1 MRGVVFL
8 SFLLTSH
15 ALLAREASDW
25 FPGGSYD
32 PSVPTIR
39 QVLGF
44 DPPVRF
50 TTFYETEKL
59 LRAWAGAAPDRTRL
73 VEFGEDYEGK
83 KLYLL
88 VVSSPE
94 NIRRLE
100 TIRENLGKLADPRK
114 LSGSGELDSIVQS
127 TPASFLISTID
138 TSEASSVEAMQ
149 IIAYQLIAGGDA
161 LSERIRKDVV
171 TYVVPVEN
179 PSARERYVSWYNT
192 VASAIPKADPNAVE
206 HNPPWSVGNDANH
219 YLLDPN
225 RDGVSMLLTE
235 TRAKARLLR
244 DWRPEVALDV
254 HEMGVS
260 TPFFFPPYPE
270 PNNRN
275 LPLDM
280 LRKWWNVYAEDLRRE
295 FDQRGWRYF
304 SNEVFGSPFLGQ
316 HTLYTQYLGAIGV
329 LFEQAAGEGGM
340 VIERPNGSLLT
351 LRDRIQHH
359 VTGALS
365 MLRVTA
371 ERREERHRDFHEF
384 FKSSLNGVP
393 GVPQKRYVFLPGDD
407 PNRLSAFVDKL
418 LAHGLEVERTTE
430 EFSSTRAHSY
440 AGGASGSRRFPA
452 GSYVVSLSQPLSRL
466 ANAILEKE
474 PQHSVPLF
482 YDVSVWALPYNYGIE
497 GYWTE
502 DALPVATD
510 RMTAAPPVRGELRGG
525 KATVAYAWSYKGN
538 QEARAAFELASEG
551 FKLYFTPR
559 PFKQGG
565 VSFAPAAVLAFLQ
578 ENDAEAL
585 HARMA
590 RLAEENRIVIYAL
603 GSSHVEE
610 GSDLGSGSLIP
621 VMQPRVAVVTQEGVD
636 ITAYGSFWFFFDQL
650 YRLPFT
656 PITLDQLKSA
666 SLKRYTTLILPDGG
680 LSYSRF
686 GVSGKPYKEHL
697 GEAGAERLKHWVEDG
712 GTLIAIK
719 GGAEWASAEAGLADV
734 EYTGRT
740 EQTPGAV
747 ARVKVKRPTPLTL
760 GYPGELQVLSRN
772 TRTFRARNPRGVL
785 VSYLEQ
791 DLKVGGYLPDADRD
805 RIAGTD
811 YIMLERLGEGR
822 IILFGEEPNLRCQWP
837 ALHRLLFNAIL
848 MGSAVR

>member
-1 MRGVVFL
+1 MKK
-8 SFLLTSH
+8 
-15 ALLAREASDW
+15 ALLLLCLLSSRGLLAAEASDW
-25 FPGGSYD
+25 FPGGTYD
-32 PSVPTIR
+32 PTVPTFQ
-39 QVLGF
+39 QVLGW
-44 DPPVRF
+44 DPPARF
-50 TTFYETEKL
+50 TSFFETEKL
-59 LRAWAGAAPDRTRL
+59 LKAWATAAADRTRL
-73 VEFGEDYEGK
+73 IEFGEDYEGK

-94 NIRRLE
+94 NIRRLDA
-100 TIRENLGKLADPRK
+100 IRENLGKLADPRK
-114 LSGSGELDSIVQS
+114 ISSPAELDSIVQS

-149 IIAYQLIAGGDA
+149 VIAYQLIAGTDP

-171 TYVVPVEN
+171 TYIVPVEN

-192 VASAIPKADPNAVE
+192 VSSAIPKADPNAYE

-225 RDGVSMLLTE
+225 RDGVSMLLAE

-260 TPFFFPPYPE
+260 SPFFFPPYPE

-275 LPLDM
+275 LPLEM
-280 LRKWWNVYAEDLRRE
+280 FRKWWNLYAEDLRRE

-329 LFEQAAGEGGM
+329 LFEQAAGEGGL

-351 LRDRIQHH
+351 LRDRVQHH

-371 ERREERHRDFHEF
+371 ENSVARHRDYHEF

-393 GVPQKRYVFLPGDD
+393 GVAQKRYVFVPGDD
-407 PNRLSAFVDKL
+407 ANGVSAFVDKL
-418 LAHGLEVERTTE
+418 LAHGLEVERASE
-430 EFSSTRAHSY
+430 EFSSARAHSY
-440 AGGASGSRRFPA
+440 AGGAPASRRFPA
-452 GSYVVSLSQPLSRL
+452 GSYIVSLAQPLSRL

-474 PQHSVPLF
+474 PYHSLPVF

-502 DALPVATD
+502 DALPVRTE
-510 RMTAAPPVRGELRGG
+510 RVTEPPPVRGAVSGG
-525 KATVAYAWSYKGN
+525 RARVAYVWSYRGN
-538 QEARAAFELASEG
+538 QEARAAFELAAEG
-551 FKLYFTPR
+551 FKLYFSR
-559 PFKQGG
+559 PFKQAG
-565 VSFAPAAVLAFLQ
+565 VSFSPAAVVAFLQ

-585 HARMA
+585 HARIG
-590 RLAEENRIVIYAL
+590 RLAEENHIAVDAL
-603 GSSHVEE
+603 HSSHVEE
-610 GSDLGSGSLIP
+610 GSDLGSGTLIP
-621 VMQPRVAVVTQEGVD
+621 VAEPRVAIVTRDGVD
-636 ITAYGSFWFFFDQL
+636 IAAYGSFWFFFDQL

-656 PITLDQLKSA
+656 PITIEQLKSA
-666 SLKRYTTLILPDGG
+666 SLKSYTTVIVPDGG

-686 GVSGKPYKEHL
+686 GVSGKPYKDYL
-697 GEAGAERLKHWVEDG
+697 GEEGALRLKRWVEEG
-712 GTLIAIK
+712 GTLITVK
-719 GGAEWASAEAGLADV
+719 GAAEWASAEAGLAEV
-734 EYTGRT
+734 EYLGRT

-747 ARVKVKRPTPLTL
+747 VRVKVKRASPLTL
-760 GYPGELQVLSRN
+760 GYPEEFHVLSRN
-772 TRTFRARNPRGVL
+772 TRTFRAKNPRGAL

-791 DLKVGGYLPDADRD
+791 DLKLGGYLLDADRD

-811 YIMLERLGEGR
+811 YLMAERLGDGR
-822 IILFGEEPNLRCQWP
+822 IILFAEEPNLRCQWP
-837 ALHRLLFNAIL
+837 FLHRLLFNAIL
-848 MGSAVR
+848 AGPAFR